1 MMSPAKFGYFFPVN
15 RYASHVFEMYC
26 VRRDYSVS
34 CLEKKTAKSYSMRS
48 HSIFSPYPPS
58 IRRTHLP
65 ARLRPLSVGGG
76 EQAILRIGG
85 AGQDS
90 KQSG

>member
-1 MMSPAKFGYFFPVN
+1 MFLKCIAFAEIIAFPAWK
-15 RYASHVFEMYC
+15 
-26 VRRDYSVS
+26 
-34 CLEKKTAKSYSMRS
+34 KKTAKSYSMRS

-58 IRRTHLP
+58 IRRSHLP
-65 ARLRPLSVGGG
+65 ARPCPLSVGGG